1 MAARLMGDSSV
12 VIVGGGHNGLT
23 AAAYL
28 ARSGVKVTVLEQL
41 GNFGGAAISAQAF
54 EGVDARLSRYSYL
67 VSLLPKQVIEDLE
80 LRIELAP
87 RRYSSYTPVPGDS
100 GGLLVDNQDSAASA
114 ESFANLGA
122 ASDAEA
128 WQQFY
133 GQTQALARVLWPEV
147 THPLRTRSEVRAA
160 VHEAT
165 GSDQVW
171 QEFME
176 HPVGRVIGERFQND
190 LVRGVVYTDALI
202 GTFASNDDESLSANR
217 CFLYHVI
224 GGGTGDWNVPLGGMG
239 AVSGELERAA
249 REAGAQLISGADV
262 LEVTGEGTRRVVRY
276 SVDGRESK
284 LEADFVLVN
293 ASRQELSKLTAG
305 NRALDT
311 ASDIPADN
319 AAAAA
324 DTAAAPA
331 HPGTPAAAAKPY
343 PFGAQVKV
351 NLLLSRLP
359 KLKDPNVTPEQ
370 AFGGTFHINETWS
383 QLQSAFEKA
392 ARGEVPDPMPCEIYC
407 HSLTDPSILGPELRA
422 SGAHTLTVFAL
433 HAPHSLV
440 EKLSENEHE
449 VMRNQLER
457 AVLTSLN
464 SVLAEPIEPLLMTD
478 ARGKPCVETKTTR
491 DLEAAL
497 RLPGGNIFHEPLSW
511 PFVEDDA
518 PMETPAQRWGVAT
531 ADERVLLC
539 GSAAQRGGAVSG
551 IAGHNAAMAVLEMLS
566 EAAR

>member
-1 MAARLMGDSSV
+1 MTEKVNEISV

-28 ARSGVKVTVLEQL
+28 ARAGVNVTVLEQL
-41 GNFGGAAISAQAF
+41 GNFGGAAVSARAF
-54 EGVDARLSRYSYL
+54 EGIDARLSRYSYL
-67 VSLLPKQVIEDLE
+67 VSLLPKQVIEDLG

-87 RRYSSYTPVPGDS
+87 RRYSSYTPMPGES
-100 GGLLVDNQDSAASA
+100 GGLLVDNQDSAVSA
-114 ESFANLGA
+114 KSFANLGA
-122 ASDAEA
+122 GPDAEG
-128 WQQFY
+128 WQKFY
-133 GQTQALARVLWPEV
+133 GQTQALAEVLWPEV
-147 THPLRTRSEVRAA
+147 MHPLRTRSEVRAA
-160 VHEAT
+160 VREAT

-171 QEFME
+171 QELIE
-176 HPVGRVIGERFQND
+176 QPVGRVISERFQSD

-224 GGGTGDWNVPLGGMG
+224 GGGTGDWNVPIGGMG
-239 AVSGELERAA
+239 AVSGELERVA
-249 REAGAQLISGADV
+249 REAGAQLISGAEV
-262 LEVTGEGTRRVVRY
+262 LEVAGSGAQRVVRY

-293 ASRQELSKLTAG
+293 ASRQELAKLARSDVEAAS
-305 NRALDT
+305 RAN
-311 ASDIPADN
+311 PGEG
-319 AAAAA
+319 AAI
-324 DTAAAPA
+324 
-331 HPGTPAAAAKPY
+331 AKPY

-359 KLKDPNVTPEQ
+359 RLKDPSVTPEQ

-383 QLQSAFEKA
+383 QLQTAYEQA

-422 SGAHTLTVFAL
+422 SGAQTLTVFAL

-440 EKLSENEHE
+440 EKLNENEHE
-449 VMRNQLER
+449 VMRER
-457 AVLTSLN
+457 LQQAVLASLN

-478 ARGKPCVETKTTR
+478 AKGRPCVETKTTR

-497 RLPGGNIFHEPLSW
+497 KLPGGNIFHEPLSW

-518 PMETPAQRWGVAT
+518 PLETPAQRWGVAT

-566 EAAR
+566 ADTN

>member
-1 MAARLMGDSSV
+1 MTEKVNEISV

-28 ARSGVKVTVLEQL
+28 ARAGVNVTVLEQL
-41 GNFGGAAISAQAF
+41 GNFGGAAVSARAF
-54 EGVDARLSRYSYL
+54 EGIDARLSRYSYL
-67 VSLLPKQVIEDLE
+67 VSLLPKQVIEDLG

-87 RRYSSYTPVPGDS
+87 RRYSSYTPMPGES
-100 GGLLVDNQDSAASA
+100 GGLLVDNQDSAVSA
-114 ESFANLGA
+114 KSFANLGA
-122 ASDAEA
+122 GPDAEG
-128 WQQFY
+128 WQKFY
-133 GQTQALARVLWPEV
+133 GQTQALAEVLWPEV
-147 THPLRTRSEVRAA
+147 MHPLRTRSEVRAA
-160 VHEAT
+160 VREAT

-171 QEFME
+171 QELIE
-176 HPVGRVIGERFQND
+176 QPVGRVISERFQSD

-224 GGGTGDWNVPLGGMG
+224 GGGTGDWNVPIGGMG
-239 AVSGELERAA
+239 AVSGELERVA
-249 REAGAQLISGADV
+249 REAGAQLISGAEV
-262 LEVTGEGTRRVVRY
+262 LEVAGSGAQRVVRY
-276 SVDGRESK
+276 SVDGRESE

-293 ASRQELSKLTAG
+293 ASRQELAKLARSDVEAAS
-305 NRALDT
+305 RAN
-311 ASDIPADN
+311 PGEG
-319 AAAAA
+319 AAI
-324 DTAAAPA
+324 
-331 HPGTPAAAAKPY
+331 AKPY

-359 KLKDPNVTPEQ
+359 RLKDPSVTPEQ

-383 QLQSAFEKA
+383 QLQTAYEQA

-422 SGAHTLTVFAL
+422 SGAQTLTVFAL

-440 EKLSENEHE
+440 EKLNENEHE
-449 VMRNQLER
+449 VMRER
-457 AVLTSLN
+457 LQQAVLASLN

-478 ARGKPCVETKTTR
+478 AKGRPCVETKTTR

-497 RLPGGNIFHEPLSW
+497 KLPGGNIFHEPLSW

-518 PMETPAQRWGVAT
+518 PLETPAQRWGVAT

-566 EAAR
+566 ADTN